1 MIIGGKNDHMR
12 GVTKMIR
19 IRKYKLSARGSRGLA
34 ITIPRVIADDLGVT
48 VGDALSLYRGSM
60 DGLQVLVLAN
70 SDKPEIGGQDGK

>member
-1 MIIGGKNDHMR
+1 
-12 GVTKMIR
+12 MIR
-19 IRKYKLSARGSRGLA
+19 IRKYKLSARGDRGLA

-60 DGLQVLVLAN
+60 DGIQVLVLAN